1 MFALKYLTPAML
13 GLCLAAAPAVAQ
25 APLPVTGA
33 ELAVPF
39 GAAEGH
45 VALVGSQLLFV
56 AAEDPRQSLAI
67 DRADISA
74 LDRSGDVVTIRTRR
88 ALRDS
93 SGERDVFRFRLSDPA
108 GVMSWY
114 GSKAA
119 MAEAPAT
126 PAAPPAESVVLASYQ
141 VKHDHRLGS
150 CQGTLVLTTDRVSFE
165 SLNEINDSRQWALAD
180 IKEVQQSGA
189 YKLKVVP
196 FLGDT
201 FNFELTGKGMDS
213 GEFRRLT
220 DRIARARS
228 TW

>member
-1 MFALKYLTPAML
+1 MPFLKSFAPVCL
-13 GLCLAAAPAVAQ
+13 GLCLVAAPAAAQ
-25 APLPVTGA
+25 SPLAVTGA

-56 AAEDPRQSLAI
+56 AAEDARQSLAI
-67 DRADISA
+67 DRADIA
-74 LDRSGDVVTIRTRR
+74 NLDRAGDVVTIRTRR
-88 ALRDS
+88 ALRDT
-93 SGERDVFRFRLSDPA
+93 SGDRDVFRFRLADAS

-119 MAEAPAT
+119 MAAAPAT
-126 PAAPPAESVVLASYQ
+126 PAPPATSAVLASYQ

-150 CQGTLVLTTDRVSFE
+150 CQGTLILTADKMSFE
-165 SLNEINDSRQWALAD
+165 SLDEIDDSRQWALAD
-180 IKEVQQSGA
+180 IKEVDQSGA

-228 TW
+228 TS